1 MCLNTYKHLRLVLRG
16 EHPLQA
22 HEPVRL
28 YAISVDS
35 PADSKQFAEKIA
47 ADGKGAVN
55 FPLLSD
61 PGHQVIDAYGLH
73 DPAYDGTPFEGIP
86 HPAIYVIDT
95 TGRVAWAKVEPD
107 YRKRPTNSEIRTAF
121 DALK

>member
-1 MCLNTYKHLRLVLRG
+1 VH
-16 EHPLQA
+16 A

-35 PADSKQFAEKIA
+35 PAASKQFAAKIA

-55 FPLLSD
+55 FPLLAD
-61 PGHQVIDAYGLH
+61 PQHQVIDAYGLH
-73 DPAYDGTPFEGIP
+73 DPAYDGQKVDGIP

-95 TGRVAWAKVEPD
+95 TGRVVWATVERD
-107 YRKRPTNSEIRTAF
+107 YRQRPTNSEIRAVLDT
-121 DALK
+121 LQ